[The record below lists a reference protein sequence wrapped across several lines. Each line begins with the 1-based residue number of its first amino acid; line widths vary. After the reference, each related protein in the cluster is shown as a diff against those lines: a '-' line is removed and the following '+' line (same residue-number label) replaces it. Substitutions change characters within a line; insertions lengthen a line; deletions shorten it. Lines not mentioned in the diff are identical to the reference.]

1 MSNGLSGYG
10 AASGSYM
17 AARNNASGSNY
28 STGGG
33 AREYQHRLRQRRIE
47 EQGRYNRAVE
57 NGEIAP
63 FNVNTPFY
71 MPSKQPTRRT
81 VAQTSRVTPIE
92 PEADKQRRPERE
104 EQARAQQEKIN
115 AQRERER
122 QAAIRKK
129 QFNDAF
135 IKARNSGQMY
145 FKFSDGK
152 VYNTALSKNDQDWLK
167 LNDNSSDFKM
177 NINPLKVVNVKT
189 IAGQTGQPY
198 LPVSEDEQ
206 IYEA

>member
-1 MSNGLSGYG
+1 MSSNGFSGYG

-17 AARNNASGSNY
+17 AARNNANGSNY

-33 AREYQHRLRQRRIE
+33 AREYQYRLRQRRIE
-47 EQGRYNRAVE
+47 DQGRYNNSVR
-57 NGEIAP
+57 NGEVSP
-63 FNVNTPFY
+63 FNLNSPFY
-71 MPSKQPTRRT
+71 IRSQQPTRQAA
-81 VAQTSRVTPIE
+81 VSTSRVTPVE
-92 PEADKQRRPERE
+92 PEEDRQKRLARE
-104 EQARAQQEKIN
+104 AQTRSQQEKARV
-115 AQRERER
+115 AQSR
-122 QAAIRKK
+122 ANRKK
-129 QFNDAF
+129 EFNDAF

-152 VYNTALSKNDQDWLK
+152 VYNTALSKDDQDWLK
-167 LNDNSSDFKM
+167 LNDNSSEFKM

-198 LPVSEDEQ
+198 LQESEDEQ